1 MRKILYLLLTILMV
15 NCSKDDDSS
24 GSCLVCDYAQSTD
37 LITGETE
44 LLPWDEITSKI
55 CAGVE
60 LFGGINYSK
69 AMLQALLLDPETSCE
84 DCNCRLE

>member
-1 MRKILYLLLTILMV
+1 MRKILYLLFTILMV

-44 LLPWDEITSKI
+44 LVAWDEVTSKI

-60 LFGGINYSK
+60 LFGMTYSK
-69 AMLQALLLDPETSCE
+69 AMLQSLLLDP
-84 DCNCRLE
+84 